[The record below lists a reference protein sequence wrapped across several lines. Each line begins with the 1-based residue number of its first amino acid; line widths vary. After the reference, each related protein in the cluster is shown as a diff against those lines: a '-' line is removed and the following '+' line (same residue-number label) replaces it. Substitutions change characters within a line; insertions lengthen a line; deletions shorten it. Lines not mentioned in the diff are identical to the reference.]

1 MNEMM
6 IYGIGALL
14 ICFTVLTFLL
24 SRLPTN
30 VFPENYEFK
39 LDPFWYV
46 SAVMLVGATA
56 VFFLFPDLPDTVKT
70 YHYTGILLPFVF
82 AGVIYLCYLLD
93 VNWLTNLLTF
103 GAAYIIS
110 YMQPDNF
117 QLFPAQLVPWQDKL
131 AVAAIIFVLSK
142 GLGLLNGIG
151 GVASA
156 QFCAVMVTAII
167 LTYFGALPQFL
178 AVIAMTYLGTM
189 IAFAFFSW
197 PPEKIVMSNGA
208 FASIGFIMGCFMLDA
223 ANEFAE
229 APMLIAASYL
239 VTEVLI
245 ALYNRFICHEKT
257 DSLYMN
263 TSYYKTS
270 NEGIYDAGVAR
281 GILKILAIDIV
292 LSLMQ
297 IVAYERLAI
306 PVFAV
311 ALNLWFLSILSGD
324 TNPEELVSLTKWG
337 KKVVKGVFSK
347 KKKS

>member
-6 IYGIGALL
+6 IYGISALL

-24 SRLPTN
+24 SRLPTDI
-30 VFPENYEFK
+30 FPENYEFK

-46 SAVMLVGATA
+46 LGVMFAGVT
-56 VFFLFPDLPDTVKT
+56 VIFFLFPDLPDMVKS

-82 AGVIYLCYLLD
+82 AGIIYISYLFD
-93 VNWLTNLLTF
+93 INWLTNLLTF
-103 GAAYIIS
+103 GAAYVIS
-110 YMQPDNF
+110 YIQPDDF
-117 QLFPAQLVPWQDKL
+117 QLFPTQLAPWQDKL
-131 AVAAIIFVLSK
+131 AVATILFVLSK

-151 GVASA
+151 GIAST
-156 QFCAVMVTAII
+156 QFCTVMITALV

-178 AVIAMTYLGTM
+178 AAIAMTYLGTM

-208 FASIGFIMGCFMLDA
+208 FASLGFIMGCFMLDA

-229 APMLIAASYL
+229 VPMLIAVSYL

-245 ALYNRFICHEKT
+245 ALYNRLICQEKT
-257 DSLYMN
+257 DFLYMN

-270 NEGIYDAGVAR
+270 DEGKYDAGVAR
-281 GILKILAIDIV
+281 GVLKILAIDVV
-292 LSLMQ
+292 LALMQ

-306 PVFAV
+306 PVFAI

-337 KKVVKGVFSK
+337 KKIVKGVFSR

>member
-1 MNEMM
+1 MNEVM

-14 ICFTVLTFLL
+14 VCFTVLTFLL

-30 VFPENYEFK
+30 IFPEDYEFK

-46 SAVMLVGATA
+46 TAVMLVGVT
-56 VFFLFPDLPDTVKT
+56 VIFFLFPDMHDTVKD

-82 AGVIYLCYLLD
+82 AAVIYLCYLLD
-93 VNWLTNLLTF
+93 VDWLTNVLTF
-103 GAAYIIS
+103 GAAYIIT
-110 YMQPDNF
+110 YMQPDDF
-117 QLFPAQLVPWQDKL
+117 QLFPTQLAPWQDKL
-131 AVAAIIFVLSK
+131 AVAAILFVLSK

-151 GVASA
+151 GVASI
-156 QFCAVMVTAII
+156 QFCAVMVAAVV
-167 LTYFGALPQFL
+167 LAYFGGLPQFL
-178 AVIAMTYLGTM
+178 AVIAMAYLGTM

-229 APMLIAASYL
+229 VPMLVAASYL

-257 DSLYMN
+257 DYLYMN

-270 NEGIYDAGVAR
+270 NDRQYEAGVAR
-281 GILKILAIDIV
+281 GILKILAIDVV

-337 KKVVKGVFSK
+337 KKIVKGVFSK